1 MILKKNLSLCILKNI
16 YIIHVQDEGL
26 YKLYESIN
34 GKYTAIQLLYIIVIL
49 NNNLTSPLK
58 LIVV

>member
-16 YIIHVQDEGL
+16 YIKHVQDEGL
-26 YKLYESIN
+26 YKLYESRN
-34 GKYTAIQLLYIIVIL
+34 GKYTAIQLLYIIVIV